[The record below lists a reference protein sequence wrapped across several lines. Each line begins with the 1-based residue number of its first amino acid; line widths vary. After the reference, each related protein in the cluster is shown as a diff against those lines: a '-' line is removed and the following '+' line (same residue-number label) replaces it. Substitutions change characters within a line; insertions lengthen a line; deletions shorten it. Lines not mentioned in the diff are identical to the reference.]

1 MHGINFML
9 DPENSVTDLIF
20 HGYNTG
26 IVGVQDLVPADLQ
39 YGEMIFFD
47 DEQVATMDA
56 QVVNDSARPS
66 GGDLQPGQGR
76 GRVIIGR

>member
-1 MHGINFML
+1 ML

-56 QVVNDSARPS
+56 QVVNDSLDR
-66 GGDLQPGQGR
+66 
-76 GRVIIGR
+76 RVEIYNRVKAAAG